1 MSATDGAEP
10 SVSSSNGHVP
20 ADALAAA
27 GLAEVEAHTP
37 ILELAA
43 IRAAYGQI
51 QVLHGVSLKVFR
63 GETVVL
69 LGANGAGK
77 TTTISV
83 MSGQM
88 TPTAGDYLLAGRRVN
103 GAAPDALA
111 RIGVCTI
118 PEGRGV
124 FPNLTVTENLLMA
137 SYGGTPAARI
147 KDQAFELFPRLAER
161 RNQAAGTMSGGEQQM
176 LALARG
182 LVTNPAILIL
192 DEISMGLAP
201 IIVDEL
207 YSYVARIA
215 RSGVSIVI
223 VEQFAHRALA
233 IADRAYIMA
242 HGSVTAEGDPADM
255 EAVLQASYL
264 GSGH

>member
-1 MSATDGAEP
+1 MNPEERATDTPASTNGQ
-10 SVSSSNGHVP
+10 VSP
-20 ADALAAA
+20 AGLAAA
-27 GLAEVEAHTP
+27 GLADVQAHTP
-37 ILELAA
+37 ILDLSG
-43 IRAAYGQI
+43 IRAAYGRI
-51 QVLHGVSLKVFR
+51 QVLHGVSLKVMP

-83 MSGQM
+83 IAGQM
-88 TPTAGDYLLAGRRVN
+88 APTGGDYLLAGRRVN
-103 GAAPDALA
+103 GAAPEALA

-137 SYGGTPAARI
+137 SYGGRSADSIRT
-147 KDQAFELFPRLAER
+147 KAFELFPRLAER
-161 RNQAAGTMSGGEQQM
+161 RDQPAGTMSGGEQQM

-182 LVTNPAILIL
+182 LVTDPALLIL

-207 YSYVARIA
+207 YTYVERIA
-215 RSGVSIVI
+215 RSGVSVIV

-242 HGSVTAEGDPADM
+242 HGRVTSEGRPEEM
-255 EAVLQASYL
+255 EAELQASYL
-264 GSGH
+264 GAGN